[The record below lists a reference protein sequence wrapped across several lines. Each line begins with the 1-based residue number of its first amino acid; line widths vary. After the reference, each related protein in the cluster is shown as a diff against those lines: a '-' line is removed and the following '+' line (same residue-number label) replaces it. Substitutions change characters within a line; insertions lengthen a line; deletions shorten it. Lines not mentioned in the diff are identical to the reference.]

1 MLTPI
6 LDDSFCQTDFTP
18 SGSIPQCSLST
29 SDASSVSSRRVSQRI
44 KKRPGVEASDLNV
57 HYLKELK
64 KLQKNG
70 PLTEAESRAI
80 LVRVRNR
87 VSAQKSRTKQRER
100 FAEIT
105 VENSELR
112 AKIEAL
118 EEENR
123 QLEGALCLRPQAA
136 EPEVLELRHE
146 NSALREALKG
156 RLENERLLRERLRE
170 AEKIGG
176 EAKIYRA
183 GSEGVRSGTKAFV
196 FLAGLMI
203 LSLLFIGQAQN
214 QGVKTMGFD
223 FAPKNIKAS
232 PSGEAL
238 RGPYS
243 GPAEVA
249 HSRPKAQ
256 LKATVE
262 AFDAL
267 KKNRERGKI
276 SERFRKL
283 KEVKDILSQRV

>member
-1 MLTPI
+1 MLTPN
-6 LDDSFCQTDFTP
+6 LDDSLSVTDFTP
-18 SGSIPQCSLST
+18 GGSMPRCSLST

-44 KKRPGVEASDLNV
+44 KKRAGVEAADLSV

-64 KLQKNG
+64 KLQRNG

-118 EEENR
+118 EQENR

-146 NSALREALKG
+146 NSALREALRA
-156 RLENERLLRERLRE
+156 RLESERLLRERLRE
-170 AEKIGG
+170 AEKAGAEG
-176 EAKIYRA
+176 KVYRA
-183 GSEGVRSGTKAFV
+183 ANEGVRSGTKAFV
-196 FLAGLMI
+196 FLAGLMV

-223 FAPKNIKAS
+223 FAPKKIRGS
-232 PSGEAL
+232 PTGEAL
-238 RGPYS
+238 RTPHS
-243 GPAEVA
+243 PANDA
-249 HSRPKAQ
+249 APHRPKAQ

-267 KKNRERGKI
+267 KKNRDKGKI